1 MPPFFYK
8 IITIMKNTYLPFVI
22 MSIVTS
28 ATVAQ
33 ETMDDRNQIKDS
45 ISISKKSIEK
55 SGLTQEQIIN
65 LDEQTRI
72 LLADFQSTS
81 KEYESLKLYNDQVQK
96 IINSQ
101 LSEIENIILKIGEL
115 DQTNQRIVP
124 LMLKMI
130 DGLENFILLDL
141 PFLMTERAERVI
153 NLKTTMDRGDI
164 STSEKFR
171 LITEAYKTELEYG
184 RTIEAY
190 RDNII
195 IDDVET
201 SADFLRIGRIALTY
215 LTVDGSK
222 GGYWDTSSS
231 SWEESTSSIKRSTA
245 DALKIATKQAPP
257 ALIKIPVYREEN
269 E

>member
-1 MPPFFYK
+1 MKNLNINFV
-8 IITIMKNTYLPFVI
+8 ITILFFNLI
-22 MSIVTS
+22 SS
-28 ATVAQ
+28 AQ
-33 ETMDDRNQIKDS
+33 EVIEDKNEIKES
-45 ISISKKSIEK
+45 LTISTQSIEN
-55 SGLTQEQIIN
+55 SGLTQDQIID

-72 LLADFQSTS
+72 LLAEFQSTS

-101 LSEIENIILKIGEL
+101 LEEIESIILKIDEL

-141 PFLMTERAERVI
+141 PFLMNERTGRVS
-153 NLKTTMDRGDI
+153 NLKSTMDRGDI

-190 RDNII
+190 RDNIL

-222 GGYWDTSSS
+222 GGYWDTNSS
-231 SWEESTSSIKRSTA
+231 SWEKSTSSIKRSTA
-245 DALKIATKQAPP
+245 DALKVATKQAPP
-257 ALIKIPVYREEN
+257 ALIKIPVYRDSN

>member
-1 MPPFFYK
+1 
-8 IITIMKNTYLPFVI
+8 MKKYYLPYLFFI
-22 MSIVTS
+22 SFFIPIAS
-28 ATVAQ
+28 AQ
-33 ETMDDRNQIKDS
+33 ELLEDKNEIKES
-45 ISISKKSIEK
+45 LTISSKSIEK
-55 SGLTQEQIIN
+55 SGLTQDQIIN

-101 LSEIENIILKIGEL
+101 LEEIEGIILKIDEL

-141 PFLMTERAERVI
+141 PFLMTERSLRVN
-153 NLKTTMDRGDI
+153 NLKSTMDRGDI

-190 RDNII
+190 RDNIL

-222 GGYWDTSSS
+222 GGYWDTNSS
-231 SWEESTSSIKRSTA
+231 SWKKSTSSIKRSTA
-245 DALKIATKQAPP
+245 DALKVATKQAPP
-257 ALIKIPVYREEN
+257 ALIKIPVYRDSN

>member
-1 MPPFFYK
+1 
-8 IITIMKNTYLPFVI
+8 MKNLNINFV
-22 MSIVTS
+22 VTILFFTLIS
-28 ATVAQ
+28 SAQ
-33 ETMDDRNQIKDS
+33 EVIEDKNEIKES
-45 ISISKKSIEK
+45 LTISTQSIEN
-55 SGLTQEQIIN
+55 SGLTQDQIID

-101 LSEIENIILKIGEL
+101 LEEIESIILKIDEL

-141 PFLMTERAERVI
+141 PFLMNERTDRVR
-153 NLKTTMDRGDI
+153 NLKSTMDRGDI
-164 STSEKFR
+164 STSEKLR

-190 RDNII
+190 RDNIL

-222 GGYWDTSSS
+222 GGYWDTNSS
-231 SWEESTSSIKRSTA
+231 SWEKSTSSIKRSTA
-245 DALKIATKQAPP
+245 DALKVATKQAPP
-257 ALIKIPVYREEN
+257 ALIKIPVYRDSN